1 MHPRMFKA
9 CFAAPAFAAALLV
22 TATGM
27 AEAKTLNVVASM
39 TVLADV
45 VSVVGGNHVT
55 VKSLVGPN
63 GDPHVYEPTPDDAKA
78 LKAAD
83 AVFVSGEGL
92 EGWMVRLIKA
102 SGYKGK
108 PVVASDGIKTRKMV
122 DDGKTVTDPHVWNDP
137 KNGIIWT
144 QNIAKALSAADP
156 EDAADFKANGD
167 KMIADLTSLDAYAK
181 QQIGAIPAAKR
192 KVLTTHDAF
201 GYFGRAYNVTFLAPQ
216 GISTESEAS
225 AADVGKIIK
234 QIKTEGVK
242 VYFFENSNDP
252 RMVDQIAKETG
263 AISGGTLYVESLS
276 AADGPAA
283 TYLKMLKY
291 NIDLLTAAMAK
302 NG

>member
-1 MHPRMFKA
+1 MHSRMFKA
-9 CFAAPAFAAALLV
+9 CVAAPAFAAALLV
-22 TATGM
+22 SAAGM

-45 VSVVGGNHVT
+45 VSVVGGNHVN

-63 GDPHVYEPTPDDAKA
+63 GDPHVYEPTPEDAKA
-78 LKAAD
+78 LKEAD
-83 AVFVSGEGL
+83 AVFISGDGL
-92 EGWMVRLIKA
+92 EGWMERLIKA

-108 PVVASDGIKTRKMV
+108 PTVASAGIKTHKMV

-144 QNIAKALSAADP
+144 QNIVKALSAADP

-167 KMIADLTSLDAYAK
+167 KMIADLKAIDQDAKKAVD
-181 QQIGAIPAAKR
+181 AIPASKR
-192 KVLTTHDAF
+192 KVLTTHDAL
-201 GYFGRAYNVTFLAPQ
+201 GYFGRAYGVEFLAPQ
-216 GISTESEAS
+216 GLSTESEAS

-234 QIKTEGVK
+234 QIKKEGVK

-252 RMVDQIAKETG
+252 RMVEQIAKETG
-263 AISGGTLYVESLS
+263 ATSGGTLYVESLS
-276 AADGPAA
+276 KADGPAP

-291 NIDLLTAAMAK
+291 NIDLLTTAMAK

>member
-1 MHPRMFKA
+1 MHSRMFKA
-9 CFAAPAFAAALLV
+9 CVATPALAAALLV
-22 TATGM
+22 SAVSM

-45 VSVVGGNHVT
+45 VSVVGGNHVN

-63 GDPHVYEPTPDDAKA
+63 GDPHVYEPTPEDAKA
-78 LKAAD
+78 LKEAD
-83 AVFVSGEGL
+83 AVFISGDGL
-92 EGWMVRLIKA
+92 EGWMERLIKA

-108 PVVASDGIKTRKMV
+108 PTVASTGIKAHKMV

-144 QNIAKALSAADP
+144 QNIVKTLSAVDP
-156 EDAADFKANGD
+156 DDAADFKANGD
-167 KMIADLTSLDAYAK
+167 KMIADLTAIDQNAK
-181 QQIGAIPAAKR
+181 KAVEAIPAAKR
-192 KVLTTHDAF
+192 KVLTTHDAL
-201 GYFGRAYNVTFLAPQ
+201 GYFGRAYGVAFLAPQ
-216 GISTESEAS
+216 GLSTESEAS

-234 QIKTEGVK
+234 QIKKEGVK

-252 RMVDQIAKETG
+252 RMVEQIAKETG
-263 AISGGTLYVESLS
+263 ATSGGTLYVESLS
-276 AADGPAA
+276 KADGPAP

-291 NIDLLTAAMAK
+291 NIDLLTTAMAK